1 MRGQSPNG
9 EGPGY
14 RFAHPGYGPG
24 LFDIVNRNRRY
35 QVFAG
40 APLSIWS

>member
-1 MRGQSPNG
+1 MREPH
-9 EGPGY
+9 EGDPGY

-24 LFDIVNRNRRY
+24 LFDIVNQNRRY